1 VGLDLK
7 QDDSKTRLSS
17 VANAIR
23 LIKMFSDD
31 EYEIGISELAKRLGL
46 AKSTVHRLA
55 TTLFEAGVLDQ
66 NPENGKYKLGLVV
79 FELGS
84 LVRRHMDFSSE
95 AKPYL
100 MALRE
105 KTNESV
111 HLAIAEESSI
121 LYINNLESRQAIR
134 MASRIGV
141 RRPLHCT
148 AEGKVLLAFKSPEE
162 IQKRL
167 AGRLEA
173 CTAHTVTEPAALG
186 EALDAIREQGY
197 ALDDQESEEGLRAIA
212 APIRN
217 HSGNVVAA
225 VSVAGPAQRL
235 TDEKLPSLA
244 ADVIEVAST
253 ISARLGFSPSRIA
266 RRRA

>member
-1 VGLDLK
+1 M
-7 QDDSKTRLSS
+7 
-17 VANAIR
+17 
-23 LIKMFSDD
+23 KMFSDD

-162 IQKRL
+162 IKR
-167 AGRLEA
+167 RLTAKLEV
-173 CTAHTVTEPAALG
+173 CTSHTIIDPSALS
-186 EALDAIREQGY
+186 EELDAIREQGY

-217 HSGNVVAA
+217 HSGNTVAA

-235 TDEKLPSLA
+235 TDEKVPILA
-244 ADVIEVAST
+244 ADVMEAANT
-253 ISARLGFSPSRIA
+253 ISARLGFSGSRAA